1 MRAGEWFALN
11 DTYME
16 CGLVQTSMVSMG
28 KWGFW
33 DQHAV
38 LQGGREGNW
47 VLWPI
52 ERGGGGGLEWGSGV
66 RSRGLLTYPPTYSPL
81 QWTFH
86 PLQPAAPDC
95 ATTHIGAALLCCLLQ
110 MLLTALLLASC
121 LAYSLL
127 TTFVAGEQFRV
138 CPLRCRFPSLLIASF
153 SHKHWIFFCVFSS
166 ICMLE
171 MVR

>member
-1 MRAGEWFALN
+1 MIHIWNVVWFKHQWFQWGSEAFE
-11 DTYME
+11 TSMQFCRGVGRGTE
-16 CGLVQTSMVSMG
+16 CCGLSRGV
-28 KWGFW
+28 
-33 DQHAV
+33 
-38 LQGGREGNW
+38 
-47 VLWPI
+47 
-52 ERGGGGGLEWGSGV
+52 GGGGGEGWGLEWGSGV